1 MKSLLLLALLT
12 FLVSCATGPSGPSG
26 PSSTANTY
34 RVGPG
39 SARLASESSAPVNLD
54 F

>member
-12 FLVSCATGPSGPSG
+12 FLASCASGPSG

>member
-12 FLVSCATGPSGPSG
+12 FLVSCATRPSG